1 MDRRHKAGY
10 PDTDASVLLLII
22 LITVCA
28 VCLII
33 KVLPGLLTKEVWQA
47 EAIIR
52 DINYYAPSRGETFA
66 TYIVEYEGASYTL
79 PSIPVSNISQ
89 FTASDRIPIKCT
101 LYMNDYL
108 DLELVITP

>member
-1 MDRRHKAGY
+1 MDRQHKAGY

-33 KVLPGLLTKEVWQA
+33 KALPDLLIKKVWQA
-47 EAIIR
+47 EAIIQ
-52 DINYYAPSRGETFA
+52 DIGYYAPSRGETLT
-66 TYIVEYEGASYTL
+66 TYIVKYEGASYTL
-79 PSIPVSNISQ
+79 PSVPVINTSQ
-89 FTASDRIPIKCT
+89 FTAGNRIPIKCT

-108 DLELVITP
+108 DLELVVTP